1 ISSRMTAKSNDVA
14 EGMGYEK
21 KRKPL
26 SRKRTGKQE
35 YCITGRILSSL
46 WTTTGSKE
54 RPLLIG
60 LQHENKFVAIF

>member
-1 ISSRMTAKSNDVA
+1 MTAKSNDVT

-26 SRKRTGKQE
+26 PRKGTGKQE
-35 YCITGRILSSL
+35 HCITGRILSSL
-46 WTTTGSKE
+46 WTMTSSKE

-60 LQHENKFVAIF
+60 LQHENKAVVIF

>member
-1 ISSRMTAKSNDVA
+1 
-14 EGMGYEK
+14 MGYEK

-35 YCITGRILSSL
+35 YCITGRILLSL
-46 WTTTGSKE
+46 WTMTGSKE

>member
-1 ISSRMTAKSNDVA
+1 MTAKSNDVT

-26 SRKRTGKQE
+26 PRKGTGNQE

-46 WTTTGSKE
+46 QTMTGSKE
-54 RPLLIG
+54 RLLLIG